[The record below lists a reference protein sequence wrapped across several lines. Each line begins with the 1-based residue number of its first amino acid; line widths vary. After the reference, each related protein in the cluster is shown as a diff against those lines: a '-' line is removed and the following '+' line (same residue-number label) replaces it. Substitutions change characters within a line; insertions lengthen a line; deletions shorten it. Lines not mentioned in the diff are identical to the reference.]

1 MRTEIKTIGFV
12 RALVGGA
19 VATGDCT
26 SFRLPDGRAIA
37 AGIVDDLA
45 ARGVLS
51 RGVTTCRAAE
61 HARTWLTRTRFDAG
75 AVPVQAA
82 PRDPESPLTR
92 LAGVAGFLSGHH
104 VAAGE
109 RLRVLFERAH
119 LQPRLTSVYSP
130 AHVAGRSSQAGADM
144 SDMAA
149 EARKTLAGLY
159 GRMPRE
165 SLDIAIDVCGL
176 LKGLQD
182 VERDYDLPRRSGK
195 LVLRL
200 ALEQLAMIWGLS
212 PVATGPTAGSQRGWI
227 AEDGRPTR
235 FE

>member
-19 VATGDCT
+19 VATRDGT
-26 SFRLPDGRAIA
+26 IYRLPDGRAIA
-37 AGIVDDLA
+37 AGVVDDLER
-45 ARGVLS
+45 RGVV
-51 RGVTTCRAAE
+51 RRVGVTCRAGE
-61 HARTWLTRTRFDAG
+61 RARTWLTRTRIDADS
-75 AVPVQAA
+75 APARTA
-82 PRDPESPLTR
+82 PRDAESPLAR

-130 AHVAGRSSQAGADM
+130 AHVAGRGRQTGADM

-165 SLDIAIDVCGL
+165 ALDIAVDVCGL

-200 ALEQLAMIWGLS
+200 ALEQLAMIWGLA
-212 PVATGPTAGSQRGWI
+212 PIATGPTAGSQRGWI
-227 AEDGRPTR
+227 AEDGRPAR